1 MLYQTLTTNQAA
13 HLLMQDEYARW
24 SYEAATAIC
33 EWLEEI
39 GYEDDK
45 RGIAF
50 CPVAIRCDFTEYV
63 SIEEACEELG
73 FDDEE
78 ALNDNHAVLYCDNGG
93 VVVHG

>member
-39 GYEDDK
+39 GECN
-45 RGIAF
+45 GQGVAF

-63 SIEEACEELG
+63 SAEEAWLDSG
-73 FDDEE
+73 YDDEE
-78 ALNDNHAVLYCDNGG
+78 ELNDNHVVLYCDNDA

>member
-39 GYEDDK
+39 GECD
-45 RGIAF
+45 GQGVEF
-50 CPVAIRCDFTEYV
+50 CPVAIRCDFNEYV
-63 SIEEACEELG
+63 SIEDACEELG

-78 ALNDNHAVLYCDNGG
+78 ELNDNHCVLYCDNGV